1 MTRVGKGVVIVLAAL
16 GSLSQVWAQ
25 EKKADVPQH
34 VQAAQDFLLGWGHGK
49 WEAAAAVAEGK
60 VPVKV
65 RGTAYTLDVEGKK
78 ADAELIFPFRGLST
92 VRAAGK
98 VTGITVDE
106 IAVKA
111 GGAETK
117 GKGTVTLQE
126 KDGKFVVTGVTVE

>member
-1 MTRVGKGVVIVLAAL
+1 MTRMGKGILIVLAGL
-16 GSLSQVWAQ
+16 VSLSQAWAQ
-25 EKKADVPQH
+25 EKTAGAPPH
-34 VQAAQDFLLGWGHGK
+34 IQAAQDFLLGWGHGK
-49 WEAAAAVAEGK
+49 WEAVGAVAEGK

-65 RGTAYTLDVEGKK
+65 RGSAYTLDVEGKK
-78 ADAELIFPFRGLST
+78 ADAELILPFRGLST

-98 VTGITVDE
+98 VTGVTADE